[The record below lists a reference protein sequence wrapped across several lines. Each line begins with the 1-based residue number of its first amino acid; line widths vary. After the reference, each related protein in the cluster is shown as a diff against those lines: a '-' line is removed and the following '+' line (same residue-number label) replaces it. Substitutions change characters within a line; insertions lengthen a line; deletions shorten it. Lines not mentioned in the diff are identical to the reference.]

1 MNVFW
6 DTNLFIYL
14 WEESPARG
22 RMEALVAW
30 QKAQGGEVVTSCLT
44 LGELLVRPM
53 QRGREDVVAQYSAA
67 FAQIHL
73 LEFDRKAAFRFA
85 QLRATHPRLSA
96 PDAVQLA
103 CAATAGVDLF
113 VTNDRRL
120 SRLEIAGIGAIRALA
135 DAMIGSLPVDE

>member
-1 MNVFW
+1 MRVFW

-14 WEESPARG
+14 WEDSAAG
-22 RMEALVAW
+22 ARMEELVAW
-30 QKAQGGEVVTSCLT
+30 QNREGAEVITSCLT

-53 QRGREDVVAQYSAA
+53 QRQRDDLVAQYSAA
-67 FAQIHL
+67 FAQIQL
-73 LEFDRKAAFRFA
+73 IEFDRTAAFRFA
-85 QLRATHPRLSA
+85 QLRATHPRLPA

-120 SRLEIAGIGAIRALA
+120 SRLAIAGIGAIRALA
-135 DAMIGSLPVDE
+135 DATVAR

>member
-1 MNVFW
+1 MRVFW

-14 WEESPARG
+14 WEDSTARA

-30 QKAQGGEVVTSCLT
+30 QDRQGAEVVTSTLT

-53 QRGREDVVAQYSAA
+53 QRRREDLVAQYYTA
-67 FAQIHL
+67 FEQMHL
-73 LEFDRKAAFRFA
+73 IEFDRTAAFRFA
-85 QLRATHPRLSA
+85 QLRSSHAALAA

-103 CAATAGVDLF
+103 CASATGVDLF

-120 SRLEIAGIGAIRALA
+120 SRLQVAGIGMIRALA
-135 DAMIGSLPVDE
+135 ETVALP